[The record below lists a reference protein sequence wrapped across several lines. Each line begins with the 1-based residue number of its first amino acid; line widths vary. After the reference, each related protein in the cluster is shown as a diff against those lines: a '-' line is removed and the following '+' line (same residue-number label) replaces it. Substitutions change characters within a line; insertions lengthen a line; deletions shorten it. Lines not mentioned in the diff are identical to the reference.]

1 MTAQVLGEAGQFQ
14 VGDKIQGVLRGRNLS
29 SRRKRKREA
38 AVMAGPV
45 CGCGGPGRMGGV
57 RWKAGWGPGA
67 EPLGKEGEWPG
78 GQKMAARGRTGC

>member
-1 MTAQVLGEAGQFQ
+1 
-14 VGDKIQGVLRGRNLS
+14 
-29 SRRKRKREA
+29 
-38 AVMAGPV
+38 
-45 CGCGGPGRMGGV
+45 MGGV